1 MTERFH
7 ANGWKRNGT
16 EEQPKQFFNMLI
28 FEQFHT
34 PGIAQL
40 SYLIG
45 DDSKGVAA
53 VIDPRPDVDCY
64 LEKAREFRV
73 GITHVFETHI
83 HADFMSGSLELQR
96 QLGTP
101 KVFVSGEGG
110 WTHYGF
116 PCEKVKDG
124 DTFEFGQTLL
134 TVRHTPGHTHEH
146 IAILAAEMEKK
157 DSPWGVFSGD
167 SLFAD
172 SAGRPDIVGGEKEA
186 NELAEMLFETMTG
199 FYAKLPD
206 GVSVYP
212 GHGAGSSCG
221 PDIGD
226 RRSTTIGYE
235 RKHNPFLQFQE
246 KKEFVNYTRSTA
258 SPIPTYYQPMKKL
271 NQKGPAAFGGLPA
284 VPPLPAPSFK
294 KALSERGSV
303 LVDTRTMLGYGGG
316 HIKGSL
322 NIGARPE
329 LSPWA
334 GWMLKFDDRLLL
346 VLEHDEQLE
355 KVVRFLWR
363 VGMTNFAGYL
373 VGGMKAWD
381 NAGFEIEPVPQMT
394 VHELK
399 NQRDDVQILD
409 VRSPDEW
416 EGGHIPGA
424 RHFFVP
430 DIRKNLDQFDR
441 GKPVIT
447 YCDSGYRASLAASI
461 LQREGFQK
469 VFNVPGSWQAWTH
482 AGYPV
487 EGNMN

>member
-1 MTERFH
+1 
-7 ANGWKRNGT
+7 
-16 EEQPKQFFNMLI
+16 MLI

-53 VIDPRPDVDCY
+53 VIDPRPDIDCY
-64 LEKAREFRV
+64 LEKAQEYRV
-73 GITHVFETHI
+73 GITHIFETHI
-83 HADFMSGSLELQR
+83 HADFLSGSLELQR
-96 QLGTP
+96 RLGTP
-101 KVFVSGEGG
+101 KIFASGAGG
-110 WTHYGF
+110 WHHYGF
-116 PCEKVKDG
+116 DCEKVKDG
-124 DTFEFGQTLL
+124 DMFEFGDNVI
-134 TVRHTPGHTHEH
+134 TVRHTPGHTREH
-146 IAILAAEMEKK
+146 ISFVVAEKK
-157 DSPWGVFSGD
+157 RKNSPWGVFSGD

-186 NELAEMLFETMTG
+186 RELSEQMFEMLTG
-199 FYAKLPD
+199 FYMKLDD
-206 GVSVYP
+206 GVTIFP

-235 RKHNPFLQFQE
+235 RKHNPFFQFHE
-246 KKEFVNYTRSTA
+246 KEEFIQYVKSTA
-258 SPIPTYYQPMKKL
+258 TPIPTYYAPMKKL
-271 NQKGPAAFGGLPA
+271 NRKGPPTFGAMPT
-284 VPPLPAPSFK
+284 VPPLPPKSFK
-294 KALSERGSV
+294 EAMKERGTV
-303 LVDTRTMLGYGGG
+303 LIDTRTMLGFGGG
-316 HIKGSL
+316 HIKGAL

-334 GWMLKFDDRLLL
+334 GWMVKFDDPLLL

-355 KVVRFLWR
+355 KVVKYLWR
-363 VGMTNFAGYL
+363 VGMTKFAGYL

-381 NAGFEIEPVPQMT
+381 NQGFEIEPVQQMT

-399 NQRDDVQILD
+399 AQNDGIQIVD
-409 VRSPDEW
+409 VRAPDEW
-416 EGGHIPGA
+416 ESGHIPGA

-430 DIRKNLDQFDR
+430 DLCDNLDKFDR
-441 GKPVIT
+441 NKPVVA

-461 LQREGFQK
+461 FKREGFEN
-469 VFNVPGSWQAWTH
+469 VFNVPGSWQAWKH

-487 EGNMN
+487 EGKMN

>member
-1 MTERFH
+1 
-7 ANGWKRNGT
+7 
-16 EEQPKQFFNMLI
+16 MLI

-64 LEKAREFRV
+64 LEKAREYRV
-73 GITHVFETHI
+73 GITHIFETHI
-83 HADFMSGSLELQR
+83 HADFMSGALELQR
-96 QLGTP
+96 RLGTP
-101 KVFVSGEGG
+101 KIFVSGEGG

-116 PCEKVKDG
+116 NCEKVTDG
-124 DTFEFGQTLL
+124 DTFDFGDNLL
-134 TVRHTPGHTHEH
+134 TVKHTPGHTQEH
-146 IAILAAEMEKK
+146 ISLLVAEKQRE

-172 SAGRPDIVGGEKEA
+172 SAGRPDIMGGQKEA
-186 NELAEMLFETMTG
+186 RELAERLFETLTR
-199 FYAKLPD
+199 FYAKLPE
-206 GVSVYP
+206 GVTVYP

-235 RKHNPFLQFQE
+235 RRHNAFLQFHN
-246 KKEFVNYTRSTA
+246 KEELIRYTQST
-258 SPIPTYYQPMKKL
+258 STPIPSYYQPMKKL
-271 NQKGPAAFGGLPA
+271 NQKGPPTFGHLPP
-284 VPPLPAPSFK
+284 VPPLPPKSFK
-294 KALSERGSV
+294 EAMQERDTV
-303 LVDTRTMLGYGGG
+303 LVDTRTMLGFGGG
-316 HIKGSL
+316 HIQGAL

-334 GWMLKFDDRLLL
+334 GWMLKFDNRLLL
-346 VLEHDEQLE
+346 VLDHDDQLE
-355 KVVRFLWR
+355 KVVRYLWR

-381 NAGFEIEPVPQMT
+381 NAGFDLEPIPQMT

-399 NQRDDVQILD
+399 KQHDGIQILD

-416 EGGHIPGA
+416 ENGHIPGA
-424 RHFFVP
+424 KHFFVP
-430 DIRKNLDQFDR
+430 DLCQHLDEFDR
-441 GKPVIT
+441 KKPVVA
-447 YCDSGYRASLAASI
+447 YCDSGYRASLATSI
-461 LQREGFQK
+461 LKREGFEK
-469 VFNVPGSWQAWTH
+469 IFNVPGSWQAWTH
-482 AGYPV
+482 AGYAI
-487 EGNMN
+487 EGKMN

>member
-7 ANGWKRNGT
+7 ANGWERNGT
-16 EEQPKQFFNMLI
+16 EEQPKQFFTMLI

-45 DDSKGVAA
+45 DDAKGVAA

-83 HADFMSGSLELQR
+83 HADFMSGALELQR

-101 KVFVSGEGG
+101 KIFVSGEGG

-124 DTFEFGQTLL
+124 DSFEFGQTLL

-146 IAILAAEMEKK
+146 IAILAAEMKK
-157 DSPWGVFSGD
+157 KESPWGVFSGD

-199 FYAKLPD
+199 FYAQLPD
-206 GVSVYP
+206 GLSVYP

-226 RRSTTIGYE
+226 RRNTTIGYE

-271 NQKGPAAFGGLPA
+271 NQKGPPAFGGLPA

-363 VGMTNFAGYL
+363 VGMTHFAGYL

-399 NQRDDVQILD
+399 NQRDEVQILD

-430 DIRKNLDQFDR
+430 DVRKNLDQFDR
-441 GKPVIT
+441 SKPVVA

-461 LQREGFQK
+461 LQREGFK
-469 VFNVPGSWQAWTH
+469 RVFNVPGSWQAWTH

-487 EGNMN
+487 EGTMN